1 MPCIVED
8 LQGTMQIFS
17 ERRCLSQSRRR
28 EQTGGK
34 QMTTLDHSKDFLLS
48 PRLCVSVRALA
59 VWRRGYPSL
68 TRWVRMRPGFTRRLA
83 PATALLLINSRHRR
97 ATAATKQPAGA
108 KLLRA
113 DPRCQA
119 ADVQ

>member
-1 MPCIVED
+1 MRSETTHERGPTSNIWAGVADRSTDSIDFRPPECASIRVEARNHA
-8 LQGTMQIFS
+8 MFAS
-17 ERRCLSQSRRR
+17 
-28 EQTGGK
+28 
-34 QMTTLDHSKDFLLS
+34 LL
-48 PRLCVSVRALA
+48 
-59 VWRRGYPSL
+59 
-68 TRWVRMRPGFTRRLA
+68 TRRLA

-97 ATAATKQPAGA
+97 AIAATKQPAGA